1 MKAVLFAAGMTQ
13 APSPL
18 DRFYLHECLPV
29 LNKPLIV
36 HYIESL
42 RNAGIIEFKIIAH
55 RKPEQ
60 IDSIVSN
67 GEKLGVQVS
76 YLLSPGPPRTA
87 NSLLKFASFLND
99 RFIVLF
105 VNGFPDIDWQ
115 KLFSDF
121 RNSHLLAA
129 ELCCMQNNSEHNIGY
144 IFSPQLVPVIVDN
157 KFSDIEKQLIP
168 HIINGNTSFDQ
179 LKPEGSFHPINSFKS
194 YVDLNFTLLS
204 NGASGAT
211 ILNEFGISEI
221 HPKSSITQPFLLG
234 DKSTI
239 AKGVVID
246 GPCIIGDKVSI
257 DRGAYLKSCIVHNE
271 SYIGR
276 GVEVTN
282 ALVIK
287 NNYIKFDTAEL
298 VEIKEKFIIG
308 RSAFFQFHR
317 SVDHILIRLFD
328 SITAF
333 MLLLVFSPVLIL
345 YALFVYG
352 RTGTAP
358 LIHIEYQAALR
369 GSAGKTENLLVYN
382 SKSKMKNRLPQI
394 IHLAPMLYQV
404 LSGKYNLAQM
414 LGIVAA
420 IRTIK
425 RHRNFS
431 VADRRDMSY
440 REGMQEI
447 ATTAYQQEHID
458 YRLQMANLS
467 FYSFPFHLWKLFKN
481 VYNLIKW

>member
-1 MKAVLFAAGMTQ
+1 MKAVLFAAGLTR

-18 DRFYLHECLPV
+18 DKFYLHECLPV

-42 RNAGIIEFKIIAH
+42 RNAGVIEFKIIAH

-99 RFIVLF
+99 RFIVLI
-105 VNGFPDIDWQ
+105 VSGFPDVDWQ

-121 RNSHLLAA
+121 RNSQLLAA
-129 ELCCMQNNSEHNIGY
+129 EFYCMQNNSDKNVGY
-144 IFSPQLVPVIVDN
+144 IFNPQLVPVIVKN
-157 KFSDIEKQLIP
+157 KFSDIENQLIP
-168 HIINGNTSFDQ
+168 HIKNHDNSFDR
-179 LKPEGSFHPINSFKS
+179 LKLDGSFHTINSFKS
-194 YVDLNFTLLS
+194 YIDLNFTLLS
-204 NGASGAT
+204 NGASGT
-211 ILNEFGISEI
+211 NMLNNFGISEI
-221 HPKSSITQPFLLG
+221 HPQSSITQPFLLG

-239 AKGVVID
+239 AKSVIID

-257 DRGAYLKSCIVHNE
+257 DRGAYLKSCIVLND

-276 GVEVTN
+276 GVEVNN
-282 ALVIK
+282 ALVVK

-328 SITAF
+328 IFTVF
-333 MLLLVFSPVLIL
+333 MLLLVLSPVLIV

-352 RTGTAP
+352 RTGDAP
-358 LIHIEYQAALR
+358 LIKIEYQAALR
-369 GSAGKTENLLVYN
+369 GSAGKTRNLLVYN
-382 SKSKMKNRLPQI
+382 SESKMKNKLPQI
-394 IHLAPMLYQV
+394 IHLAPMLLQV

-425 RHRNFS
+425 RHKDYS

-440 REGMQEI
+440 RTGMREI
-447 ATTAYQQEHID
+447 ATMAYQQEHID

-467 FYSFPFHLWKLFKN
+467 FYSFHWARAKIN
-481 VYNLIKW
+481 